1 MPDGGYS
8 LGQPHPRRRIG
19 PIRSAT
25 RTARL
30 LKWRQIERLVVCITG
45 KSVGSLQ
52 RRNELCH
59 LLHGD
64 KRTADYTAVASVV
77 FNLPALAKV
86 GLLESEARET
96 GVRFEVRSGDTTQW
110 CSSRRVAEQTS
121 GYKVLVEEGSGRTLG
136 AHLLGSHA
144 EELIN
149 LFSLAVRFG
158 IKAADLKR
166 MPYAYPS
173 RGSDIPYMV

>member
-1 MPDGGYS
+1 
-8 LGQPHPRRRIG
+8 
-19 PIRSAT
+19 
-25 RTARL
+25 